1 MPTLPTR
8 PTTARKSA
16 LKPRRLGAV
25 AAALLCAAGCT
36 EKLESVDLPDIGLP
50 GFDLPGTSAPAAPAS
65 AAPRAE
71 DAPRAAGA
79 QGAAPR
85 AQGAPRA
92 AAQAAELECDEL
104 PSAEEE
110 RRAKLPPLTAL
121 GKAAR
126 AAPWSPPPYQVLPG
140 VTLPANIAAKIEQI
154 DRGYARRTREHL
166 VITSGTRDANRQAR
180 AMFTKMRLG
189 EDILQLYRNKAAA
202 LEIKKAYQANARK
215 PPEQVVAAMEAV
227 IQDQIDRGIY
237 ISAHLRRGA
246 VDVRNRTMSPKEK
259 RAFLESAAEV
269 GGVLVIDES
278 TPPHYHLQI
287 D

>member
-8 PTTARKSA
+8 RVAAKERS
-16 LKPRRLGAV
+16 LKLPRRLGAV

-50 GFDLPGTSAPAAPAS
+50 GFDAPGTSAPAS
-65 AAPRAE
+65 AAVRAQE
-71 DAPRAAGA
+71 APRAAGS

-85 AQGAPRA
+85 GQGAPRA
-92 AAQAAELECDEL
+92 AAPATQPECDEL
-104 PSAEEE
+104 PSEEEE

-121 GKAAR
+121 GKAVPAE
-126 AAPWSPPPYQVLPG
+126 PWSPPPYEVLPG
-140 VTLPANIAAKIEQI
+140 VILPAKIAAKLEQI

-180 AMFTKMRLG
+180 AMFTKLRLG
-189 EDILQLYRNKAAA
+189 EDLLQLYRNKAAVQ
-202 LEIKKAYQANARK
+202 EIKKAYHANASK
-215 PPEQVVAAMEAV
+215 PPEQAVAAMEAV

-237 ISAHLRRGA
+237 ISAHLRKGA

-269 GGVLVIDES
+269 AGVLVIEES

>member
-8 PTTARKSA
+8 RVAAKERS
-16 LKPRRLGAV
+16 LELPRRLGAV

-50 GFDLPGTSAPAAPAS
+50 GFLAPGTSAPAS
-65 AAPRAE
+65 AAP
-71 DAPRAAGA
+71 
-79 QGAAPR
+79 Q

-92 AAQAAELECDEL
+92 AAPTTAPRAAAPATQPECDEL
-104 PSAEEE
+104 PSEEQE

-121 GKAAR
+121 GKAVPAE
-126 AAPWSPPPYQVLPG
+126 PWSPPPYEVLPG
-140 VTLPANIAAKIEQI
+140 VTLPAKIAAKLEQI
-154 DRGYARRTREHL
+154 DRAYARRTREHL

-180 AMFTKMRLG
+180 AMFTKLRLG
-189 EDILQLYRNKAAA
+189 EDLLQLYRNKAAVR
-202 LEIKKAYQANARK
+202 EIKKAYQANASK
-215 PPEQVVAAMEAV
+215 PPEQAVAAMEAV

-246 VDVRNRTMSPKEK
+246 VDVRNRTMSSKEK

>member
-8 PTTARKSA
+8 PAAAKKPA
-16 LKPRRLGAV
+16 LEPRRLGAV
-25 AAALLCAAGCT
+25 AVALLFCAVGCT
-36 EKLESVDLPDIGLP
+36 EKLESLDLPDIRLP
-50 GFDLPGTSAPAAPAS
+50 GIELPSAPDVPASAAPAS
-65 AAPRAE
+65 AAPRA
-71 DAPRAAGA
+71 
-79 QGAAPR
+79 QGAAPQ
-85 AQGAPRA
+85 AKGAPRA
-92 AAQAAELECDEL
+92 AAQADQLECDEL

-110 RRAKLPPLTAL
+110 RRANLPPLTAL
-121 GKAAR
+121 GKTAR
-126 AAPWSPPPYQVLPG
+126 AEPWSPPPYQVLPG
-140 VTLPANIAAKIEQI
+140 VTLPANIAAKVEQI

-166 VITSGTRDANRQAR
+166 VITSGTRDAHRQAR

-202 LEIKKAYQANARK
+202 REIKKAYQANARK

-246 VDVRNRTMSPKEK
+246 VDVRNRTMSPKQK
-259 RAFLESAAEV
+259 RAFLESTAEV